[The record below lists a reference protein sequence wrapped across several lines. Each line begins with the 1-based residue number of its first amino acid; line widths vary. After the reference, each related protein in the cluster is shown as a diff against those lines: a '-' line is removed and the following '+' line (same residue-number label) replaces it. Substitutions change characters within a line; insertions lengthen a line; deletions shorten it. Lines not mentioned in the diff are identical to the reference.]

1 MCADT
6 PKEGGITITD
16 AKQPKS
22 LIYDEMS
29 EKIIEAAHAIATAH
43 GAQTLTVRKILKKLD
58 ITNRVFYNRFHN
70 INDVLAIVYKNTVIK
85 VRESIFANVEG
96 KSKEEFFDYV
106 NEVLSNAL
114 IISYDEKNRFTQ
126 YVFDNDSVTQSNY
139 RWWTGEIKKIIDY
152 AKEKDYIKDVDSDV
166 LSYSIWCFCRGYNAD
181 AVGRGVPREKALADF
196 KYSFAF
202 LLNGLKK

>member
-6 PKEGGITITD
+6 PKEGGILITD
-16 AKQPKS
+16 AKQPKA
-22 LIYDEMS
+22 LICDEMS

-43 GAQTLTVRKILKKLD
+43 GAQTLTVRKILKKLE
-58 ITNRVFYNRFHN
+58 ITNRVFYNRFRN
-70 INDVLAIVYKNTVIK
+70 IDDVLAIVYKNTVIK
-85 VRESIFANVEG
+85 VRESIVPDVEG

-106 NEVLSNAL
+106 NEVISTAL

-152 AKEKDYIKDVDSDV
+152 AKAKDYIKDVDSDV
-166 LSYSIWCFCRGYNAD
+166 LSYTIWCFCRGYNAD

>member
-1 MCADT
+1 MCADAH
-6 PKEGGITITD
+6 KEGGISIVE
-16 AKQPKS
+16 AKAAKT

-29 EKIIEAAHAIATAH
+29 EKIIEAAHAIATAN
-43 GAQTLTVRKILKKLD
+43 GAQTLTVRKILKNLN

-85 VRESIFANVEG
+85 VRESVFSDVEG

-126 YVFDNDSVTQSNY
+126 YVFDNDSVTYSNY
-139 RWWTGEIKKIIDY
+139 RWWTDEIKKIIDY

-181 AVGRGVPREKALADF
+181 AVGRGLPREKALADF